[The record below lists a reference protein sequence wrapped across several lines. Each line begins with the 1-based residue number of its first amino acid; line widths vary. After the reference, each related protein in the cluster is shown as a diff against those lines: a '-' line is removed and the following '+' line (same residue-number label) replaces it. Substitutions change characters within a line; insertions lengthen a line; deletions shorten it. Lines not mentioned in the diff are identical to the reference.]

1 MIQASPGE
9 LLFIPSPVLRLLGE
23 DIEFGVTSQGR
34 AAQSVPKM
42 LAIRPKVSAQFQQI
56 HVLFCKFY
64 QILIH
69 SV

>member
-1 MIQASPGE
+1 MIGASPGE
-9 LLFIPSPVLRLLGE
+9 LLFIPSPVLRLFGE
-23 DIEFGVTSQGR
+23 DIEFGVISQGR
-34 AAQSVPKM
+34 VAQRVPKM
-42 LAIRPKVSAQFQQI
+42 LAIRPKVSAKFQQI